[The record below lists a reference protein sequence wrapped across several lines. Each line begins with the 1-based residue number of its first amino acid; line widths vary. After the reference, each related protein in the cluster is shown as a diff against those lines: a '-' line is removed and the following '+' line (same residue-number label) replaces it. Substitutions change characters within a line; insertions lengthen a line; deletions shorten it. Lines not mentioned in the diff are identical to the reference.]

1 MRRFL
6 PALILTIIG
15 ISLSVLLASREATLV
30 SDHLVGFPD
39 DDKTAHLLRPAVL
52 CALCLI
58 PALAALYYGLAG
70 SLDRYL
76 IRAFMGAFWSLLY
89 STFFNLVDW

>member
-39 DDKTAHLLRPAVL
+39 DDKTAHLCGQQSSAPYA
-52 CALCLI
+52 
-58 PALAALYYGLAG
+58 
-70 SLDRYL
+70 S
-76 IRAFMGAFWSLLY
+76 FQH
-89 STFFNLVDW
+89 